1 MVVPR
6 RAALSFNDLYSSSLS
21 VIVTRATC
29 APMEVAC
36 DLTYSHQHISN
47 RQLRRSV
54 STGGKSLDRFDSEKR
69 GLVGVGQYVDQPVW
83 ALPDVADALPKLG

>member
-1 MVVPR
+1 M
-6 RAALSFNDLYSSSLS
+6 
-21 VIVTRATC
+21 
-29 APMEVAC
+29 
-36 DLTYSHQHISN
+36 
-47 RQLRRSV
+47 